1 MPLHEKIKIAVTA
14 MGQLDDGSYEG
25 YKLYCGGSEQINGRL
40 CIKIHVVN
48 DTVTIAAFK
57 VTSSLITPGDY

>member
-1 MPLHEKIKIAVTA
+1 